1 LSFANR
7 LLKKALLGMTWIST
21 GVESPKLHACLG
33 KH

>member
-1 LSFANR
+1 
-7 LLKKALLGMTWIST
+7 MTWIST